1 MEMSANTE
9 KAQHLL
15 DQIFDERRIDAEMS
29 LENYQILTEVYDL
42 IAADNLDVGGW
53 ENMTIQFTDQDW
65 HTCDYAGC
73 DREVYPNFD
82 SMFCVIHYED
92 D

>member
-42 IAADNLDVGGW
+42 IAADNLDVG
-53 ENMTIQFTDQDW
+53 
-65 HTCDYAGC
+65 
-73 DREVYPNFD
+73 DRE
-82 SMFCVIHYED
+82 
-92 D
+92 